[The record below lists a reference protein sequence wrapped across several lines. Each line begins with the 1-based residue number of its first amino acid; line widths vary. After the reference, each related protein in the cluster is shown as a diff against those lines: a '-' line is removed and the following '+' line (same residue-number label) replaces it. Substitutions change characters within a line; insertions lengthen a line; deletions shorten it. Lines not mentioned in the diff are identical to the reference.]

1 MKQKVLFV
9 YFEPQISGQTTHVLS
24 LAQGLNKD
32 KYAITVVLP
41 SHLRK
46 SIASFKQ
53 TGVVVITLPMRKLL
67 WNIQSVGS
75 LMKLIRRQ
83 NFDIVHVHSQE
94 AGLIVRIFARVAGA
108 KIIIYTP
115 QCTNIRRTR
124 LFWLYR
130 SIERILSYIT
140 DMIVSVSEIDRSK
153 IIQWGIPS
161 SKVITIYNGIDIDL
175 KKSPPDI
182 VAKRRMLDLEEKQPI
197 VMQVGRLSYQKN
209 PLSFLKGASLVIN
222 EIPDVQFLLVGDGP
236 LKDDVEDYIQGFNIK
251 KNVQCLGWQE
261 NASILIAIADV
272 ITLTSRWEGMPYVLL
287 EAMAWS
293 RPVVATAVNGCS
305 EIVEQGV
312 TGYLVPINDVKSWAN
327 SVINLLK
334 DVKKSKDMG
343 RCGNL
348 RLKDKFSL
356 EKMIEQTEGLYDR
369 LTINP
374 PNV

>member
-261 NASILIAIADV
+261 NASKLIAIADV